1 MKVGSFFKRVLR
13 AGFVNFWRN
22 GIVSL
27 ASVLIMTVTLTL
39 FSFLIFSNAVLNF
52 SLTQIKDR
60 VDMTIYFY
68 PTATQDEVDSLRA
81 FVEEL
86 PEVEETVF
94 ISSGEALANFTERHS
109 NDQLVLQALEELGDN
124 PLGASLNVKA
134 YDPAQY
140 ETIANLLEGPDALV
154 VDVSTI
160 IERINYRQNQ
170 EVIERLNNLIRVSQ
184 TIALGIS
191 VIFILMSIIIT
202 YNTIR
207 LAIHAAQEEIEV
219 MRLVGA
225 DNHYIRGPFLMSGLL
240 YGIVSAILAMVILYP
255 LTLWAGRFTEDFFG
269 GFNLYWYYADNLVQ
283 MSLVLIVSGALLGAI
298 SSVFATSRYLKK

>member
-94 ISSGEALANFTERHS
+94 ISSDEALANFTERHS

-154 VDVSTI
+154 VDVSSI

-191 VIFILMSIIIT
+191 IIFILMSIIIT